1 MMMHRLRN
9 FGRPRRAPDTRRR
22 RRTHAE
28 RRETTRRQLLDA
40 AIGCLHERGF
50 SGATLEIIAK
60 RAGVSR
66 GSVQFHF
73 GNRDDLFLALIDEI
87 RVRLSK
93 IPMLEK
99 RMAKSLD
106 ERLVRVCDHYW
117 RILSSPDFTAAVQVH
132 VGTLH
137 DTKLY
142 PQVSR
147 VLKHAQ
153 STLDRQWVQIFSDL
167 RIPADRLI
175 VARHVALSA
184 MRGMAI
190 KLIDKRAN
198 NSIQKEIAMLLDML
212 KWVLRH

>member
-1 MMMHRLRN
+1 MVNRLRN
-9 FGRPRRAPDTRRR
+9 SSGSRQVPATRRR

-50 SGATLEIIAK
+50 SGATLEIIAE

-73 GNRDDLFLALIDEI
+73 GNRNDLFVALIDEI

-93 IPMLEK
+93 VPIFET
-99 RMAKSLD
+99 RTAKSLE
-106 ERLVRVCDHYW
+106 ERIVVVCDHYW
-117 RILSSPDFTAAVQVH
+117 RILSSRDFAAAVQVH

-167 RIPADRLI
+167 KIPADRLI
-175 VARHVALSA
+175 MARHVALSA

-198 NSIQKEIAMLLDML
+198 NSLQKELAMLLDML
-212 KWVLRH
+212 KLVLKH